1 MAYYY
6 SASERAFFSTD
17 LMTTGAMPSDKVL
30 VDDSTYASL
39 QAAQV
44 AGKIIRTGAAGAPE
58 AVSQSLKTLAGLEL
72 DVDLDVEGLT
82 AKSLSVEGSS
92 ALSDVNAANL
102 STSGTLTSK
111 GAANLSGGTTTTTL
125 KATGTSTLA
134 AVNAKTVTASGAIK
148 GASMTATGAL
158 VGGSLQITGANATVG
173 GKNIARSVNGVA
185 ASSAGDVALPNF
197 EQDGAKS
204 VASPNYNELTE
215 PGFYGCPAAGATNGP
230 GNARKLLV
238 MGLPGAKNF
247 VTQVAFP
254 ITEGVCPAIRFL
266 DADGSWTS
274 WGKIALVDSSE
285 ELQANRLTSKGGQFR
300 TVMPNLTKGEAPS
313 STIYSHWSFFDGHGF
328 DYVKNRM
335 GAFQYRTSSDGSSFI
350 SMWVNAN
357 KANDVTAASLGICVK
372 KDGTV
377 YTYAPTPKD
386 DCDSETEIA
395 TAHWAR
401 SFGGTTWGLGTVAP
415 TVNSRFGDND
425 CNSIT
430 RTGFYTL
437 SRTANTWSIYGTTI
451 LQHIERAYTE
461 GVQAVQITYAPDGRM
476 SVRTREGGTWR
487 DWSELAQRS
496 SYNTLTSGEHYIS
509 NANVTFGE
517 TPSAVQWTRV
527 LFADKT
533 KTKALGYTGHR
544 YATDGQS
551 RVVMLCYKPDGSGDS
566 ASIWVGYDAAGNI
579 KTFAPTPVSSS
590 NDDSIPTT
598 RWVNT
603 KITENRPK
611 AYITETF
618 RSGTSW
624 YRKWSD
630 GFIEQGGY
638 VSNVGYAQAVTVSLL
653 TKMSTPDY
661 TVVLGSS
668 GGQESIC
675 RVNGAPTTSSFQ
687 IYRQYSG
694 SGMGSGPCFWRV
706 SGY

>member
-72 DVDLDVEGLT
+72 GVDIDVEGLT

-92 ALSDVNAANL
+92 TLSDVNAANL

-111 GAANLSGGTTTTTL
+111 GAATLSGGTTTTTL

-134 AVNAKTVTASGAIK
+134 AVNATTVTASGAIK

-158 VGGSLQITGANATVG
+158 VGGSLQITGTSATVG
-173 GKNIARSVNGVA
+173 GKNVVRSVNGVV

-204 VASPNYNELTE
+204 VVSPNYNELTE

-238 MGLPGAKNF
+238 MGLPGAKSF

-266 DADGSWTS
+266 DADGVWTP
-274 WGKIALVDSSE
+274 WKKLPLVDNAEDLLAS
-285 ELQANRLTSKGGQFR
+285 RLTATGGQLRSVIKGFTKGGELPA
-300 TVMPNLTKGEAPS
+300 TSV
-313 STIYSHWSFFDGHGF
+313 YSHWSIFDENGF
-328 DYVKNRM
+328 DYTKNRM
-335 GAFQYRTSSDGSSFI
+335 GAFQYRATNDGSSFI

-357 KANDVTAASLGICVK
+357 KANDVTAASLGIGVK

-377 YTYAPTPKD
+377 YTYAPTPRD

-415 TVNSRFGDND
+415 SVNSRFNPND
-425 CNSIT
+425 CNSINK
-430 RTGFYTL
+430 TGFYTL
-437 SRTANTWSIYGTTI
+437 SSTANSSPLYATSI
-451 LQHIERAYTE
+451 LQHIERAYTA
-461 GVQAVQITYAPDGRM
+461 GVTAAQISFGSDGKTA
-476 SVRTREGGTWR
+476 VRTRMQTV
-487 DWSELAQRS
+487 WSEWYELARRS
-496 SYNTLTSGEHYIS
+496 TYDTFTSGEHYIS
-509 NANVTFGE
+509 NANVTFG
-517 TPSAVQWTRV
+517 TVSASTQWTRV
-527 LFADKT
+527 LFCDKT
-533 KTKALGYTGHR
+533 KTKALGYIGHR
-544 YATDGQS
+544 DADDGQR

-566 ASIWVGYDAAGNI
+566 TSIWVGYDAAGNV
-579 KTFAPTPVSSS
+579 KTYAPTPVSSS

-603 KITENRPK
+603 KITESRPK
-611 AYITETF
+611 AYVTATY
-618 RSGTSW
+618 RSGSSW

-630 GFIEQGGY
+630 GFIEQGGHCGNSGTQSFVTAFTDY
-638 VSNVGYAQAVTVSLL
+638 ANVTLV
-653 TKMSTPDY
+653 
-661 TVVLGSS
+661 GSPTS
-668 GGQESIC
+668 GGAADDC
-675 RVNGAPTTSSFQ
+675 FCVLNPTSNTSFS
-687 IYRQYSG
+687 
-694 SGMGSGPCFWRV
+694 V
-706 SGY
+706 SAARFGGVDWYACGY